1 MHTVIGVEFVW
12 WKKLETNVTCFTILC
27 LGKKKQNLQEGDHGV
42 KYRYLLLININCLL
56 GAIAMFG
63 DYIVIKV
70 SQLYAHSKFY
80 QRFLKY

>member
-1 MHTVIGVEFVW
+1 MSR
-12 WKKLETNVTCFTILC
+12 KKY
-27 LGKKKQNLQEGDHGV
+27 QNLQEGDHGV